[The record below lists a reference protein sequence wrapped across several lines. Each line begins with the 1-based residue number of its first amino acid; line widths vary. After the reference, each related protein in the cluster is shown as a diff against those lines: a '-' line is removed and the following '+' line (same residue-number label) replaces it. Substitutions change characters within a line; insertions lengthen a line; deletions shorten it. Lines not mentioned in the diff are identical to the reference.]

1 MQLHPIDSSAIQL
14 VAAWMASK
22 ENYQWLDFGEGNQIL
37 TPVSLKIMT
46 QRDIHLFRVFTSD
59 FDQAPIGL
67 VALTHIAH
75 NFKTATLWYVL
86 GDKRYAG
93 QGYTTR
99 AVSRILTMG
108 FKELGLH
115 AINAWAV
122 ESNEPSI
129 RVLTRNRFQMIG
141 RQRRCHYIGGRPF
154 DRLLF
159 DLCATE
165 HEELDVAG
173 DRNVESRVAELL
185 LEKLHLEVSSVDT
198 DLLKTG
204 TLDSLQFVEL
214 LVYLEQEF
222 GISISLDDLEIDR
235 FRSIAAIAQFIV
247 NHR

>member
-1 MQLHPIDSSAIQL
+1 MQFNPIDHYAIE
-14 VAAWMASK
+14 VIAEWMASK

-59 FDQAPIGL
+59 LDQAPIGL
-67 VALTHIAH
+67 VALSHIAR
-75 NFKTATLWYVL
+75 NFRTATLWYVL

-99 AVSRILTMG
+99 AVSRMLTLG

-141 RQRRCHYIGGRPF
+141 RQRRSHYIDGRPF

-165 HEELDVAG
+165 HEELDLAS
-173 DRNVESRVAELL
+173 DPNIQSRVAKLL
-185 LEKLHLEVSSVDT
+185 LDKLHLDVASVDT

-204 TLDSLQFVEL
+204 TLDSLQFVDL
-214 LVYLEQEF
+214 LVHLEQEF

-235 FRSIAAIAQFIV
+235 FRSIATMAKFIA
-247 NHR
+247 NHQ